1 MTRRR
6 AIATAI
12 AIGAAISLAASLVAI
27 AVWIA
32 DLRSE
37 QRDRLLARHGT
48 LTATTAN
55 TQAIIADGA
64 GAAPGGYLD
73 ETVSLSADTGLRVDL
88 RVRRPEVAPG
98 QRLPLLLLL
107 GGHRTGKDAVALAGA
122 PDGIA
127 CAAIDYPYEG
137 SQRLRGLWQILRAI
151 PDIQQAFLDT
161 PPALSLALDWLLAQ
175 PWADPERAELVGV
188 SLGVPFAAAAGAL
201 DERFRRVW
209 LIHGAGD
216 NHAWLAHNLREDF
229 PVDWRRAVM
238 TEFFYTLIYAE
249 SFRTAR
255 WVESIKPRP
264 TVIIAARQ
272 DERLPPEAL
281 EPLPA
286 IAAREPA
293 VDLLWTEGLHIE
305 SGRPEV
311 IRQLLDLVL
320 ERVRQDPP
328 SPARPDSGAERR

>member
-1 MTRRR
+1 MRRRR

-12 AIGAAISLAASLVAI
+12 TIAIVIGVAAVLVALAI
-27 AVWIA
+27 WVA
-32 DLRSE
+32 DMRSE
-37 QRDRLLARHGT
+37 QRGRLIARHGT
-48 LTATTAN
+48 LVATTVD
-55 TQAIIADGA
+55 TADPA
-64 GAAPGGYLD
+64 AAAPGGYLD
-73 ETVSLSADTGLRVDL
+73 ETLSLAADTGLRVDL
-88 RVRRPEVAPG
+88 RVRWPDVAPG
-98 QRLPLLLLL
+98 ERVPVLLLL
-107 GGHRTGKDAVALAGA
+107 GGHRTGKDAVELAGV
-122 PDGIA
+122 PDGVA
-127 CAAIDYPYEG
+127 YAAIDYPYDG
-137 SQRLRGLWQILRAI
+137 SHRLRGVWQTLRAI
-151 PDIQQAFLDT
+151 PAIQQAFLDT

-175 PWADPERAELVGV
+175 PWADPARTELVGV

-229 PVDWRRAVM
+229 PADWRRAVM

-255 WVESIKPRP
+255 WVEAIPPRP
-264 TVIIAARQ
+264 AVIIAARE

-281 EPLPA
+281 APLPA

-293 VDLLWTEGLHIE
+293 VDLLWTDGLHIE
-305 SGRPEV
+305 PDRPEV

-320 ERVRQDPP
+320 VRVRQDPP
-328 SPARPDSGAERR
+328 PVAPAADPESRQPR

>member
-1 MTRRR
+1 VRRRR
-6 AIATAI
+6 AIAIGVATAF
-12 AIGAAISLAASLVAI
+12 AAILAAL
-27 AVWIA
+27 AVWIT
-32 DLRSE
+32 DMRSE
-37 QRDRLLARHGT
+37 QRDRLIARHGT
-48 LTATTAN
+48 LVATSEGITDA
-55 TQAIIADGA
+55 TV
-64 GAAPGGYLD
+64 AAPGGYVD
-73 ETVSLSADTGLRVDL
+73 ETLSLAADTGLSVDL
-88 RVRRPEVAPG
+88 RVRRPNLAPG
-98 QRLPLLLLL
+98 ERVPVLLLL
-107 GGHRTGKDAVALAGA
+107 GGHRTGKDAVELAGT

-127 CAAIDYPYEG
+127 YAAIDYPYEG
-137 SQRLRGLWQILRAI
+137 SHRLRGIRQILSAI
-151 PDIQQAFLDT
+151 PAIQQAFLDT

-175 PWADPERAELVGV
+175 PWADPARTELVGV

-255 WVESIKPRP
+255 WVEAIPPRP
-264 TVIIAARQ
+264 AVIIAARE

-305 SGRPEV
+305 PDRPEV
-311 IRQLLDLVL
+311 IRQLLDMVLV
-320 ERVRQDPP
+320 RVRQDPP
-328 SPARPDSGAERR
+328 PGPATGPEPR

>member
-1 MTRRR
+1 VTRRR
-6 AIATAI
+6 TIATAI
-12 AIGAAISLAASLVAI
+12 AIGAATGFAAILLALALWVA
-27 AVWIA
+27 
-32 DLRSE
+32 DMRSE

-48 LTATTAN
+48 LAATTA
-55 TQAIIADGA
+55 TAQVIPDG
-64 GAAPGGYLD
+64 PGGTPAGYVD
-73 ETVSLSADTGLRVDL
+73 ETVTLNADTGLRVDL
-88 RVRRPEVAPG
+88 RVRRPDAAPG
-98 QRLPLLLLL
+98 ERVPLLLLL
-107 GGHRTGKDAVALAGA
+107 GGHRTGKDAVELAGA
-122 PDGIA
+122 PEGIA
-127 CAAIDYPYEG
+127 YAAIDYPYEG
-137 SQRLRGLWQILRAI
+137 SHRLRGLGQILRAI
-151 PDIQQAFLDT
+151 PEIQQAFLDT

-175 PWADPERAELVGV
+175 PWADPDRTELVGV

-201 DERFRRVW
+201 DERFRRIW

-255 WVESIKPRP
+255 WVEAIPPRP
-264 TVIIAARQ
+264 AVIIAALE
-272 DERLPPEAL
+272 DERLPAEAL

-293 VDLLWTEGLHIE
+293 VDLLWTEGLHIDPD
-305 SGRPEV
+305 RPEG

-320 ERVRQDPP
+320 VRVRQDPP
-328 SPARPDSGAERR
+328 PAGPATGPEPR

>member
-1 MTRRR
+1 MRRRR
-6 AIATAI
+6 AIA
-12 AIGAAISLAASLVAI
+12 IGVGAGLAVIVAAL

-32 DLRSE
+32 DMRSE
-37 QRDRLLARHGT
+37 QRDRLIARHGALVAT
-48 LTATTAN
+48 TEDIAETTATAP
-55 TQAIIADGA
+55 DG
-64 GAAPGGYLD
+64 YVD
-73 ETVSLSADTGLRVDL
+73 ETLSLTADTGLGVEL
-88 RVRRPEVAPG
+88 RVRRPEAAPG
-98 QRLPLLLLL
+98 ERVPVLLLL
-107 GGHRTGKDAVALAGA
+107 GGHRTGKDAVELAGA

-127 CAAIDYPYEG
+127 YAAIDYPYEG
-137 SQRLRGLWQILRAI
+137 SHRLRGLSQILRAI

-175 PWADPERAELVGV
+175 PWADPARTELVGV

-216 NHAWLAHNLREDF
+216 NRAWLKHNLREDF

-255 WVESIKPRP
+255 WVEAIPPRP
-264 TVIIAARQ
+264 AVIIAARE

-305 SGRPEV
+305 PDRPEV

-320 ERVRQDPP
+320 VRVRQDPP
-328 SPARPDSGAERR
+328 PPVTSIGPDPR